1 MASSRRGQPMADI
14 QQEVDLLMQMAHPN
28 VISLHEV
35 FDNDVYVILVLEL

>member
-1 MASSRRGQPMADI
+1 MADI